1 MATDSISY
9 YFQDSAPR
17 YKSLN
22 GTSPRYLAQK
32 LHYRSHTRSLRSNS
46 NELLM
51 QPRSYSKTDQCTLCE
66 DSTNFLNDERF
77 TNTE

>member
-46 NELLM
+46 DELLM
-51 QPRSYSKTDQCTLCE
+51 HPRSYSKTDQCTLAKIQQ
-66 DSTNFLNDERF
+66 TF
-77 TNTE
+77 